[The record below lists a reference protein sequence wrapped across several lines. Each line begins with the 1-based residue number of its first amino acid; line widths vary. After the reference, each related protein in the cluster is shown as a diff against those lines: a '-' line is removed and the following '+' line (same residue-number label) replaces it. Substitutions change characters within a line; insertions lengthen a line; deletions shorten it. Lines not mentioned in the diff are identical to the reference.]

1 MPSDKQD
8 QSLSEIWNERFDDR
22 DDEELACHV
31 WAQQLAARDK
41 AMANP
46 IKTFEM
52 PDDKDAPGR
61 DRPTAAN
68 DPKPA

>member
-1 MPSDKQD
+1 MVSDKGH
-8 QSLSEIWNERFDDR
+8 QSLSEKWSERFDDR

-31 WAQQLAARDK
+31 WTQQLNLRDQ

-46 IKTFEM
+46 IKSFDLPE
-52 PDDKDAPGR
+52 DQAPGR

-68 DPKPA
+68 DPKPV

>member
-1 MPSDKQD
+1 MSGETQH

-31 WAQQLAARDK
+31 WAQQLALRDQ

-46 IKTFEM
+46 IKAFEL
-52 PDDKDAPGR
+52 PVVFDPPA
-61 DRPTAAN
+61 AAN
-68 DPKPA
+68 DSTSG